1 MAKVSCRKAFTSEL
15 QKLAQE
21 DPNILSVCTDS
32 RGSVTMGG
40 FAAALPDQFLEF
52 GIAEQNAVAAAAGAA
67 LCGKNVFVSG
77 PACFLAARSFEQV
90 KVDVAYNQTN
100 VKIVGVSSGVSYG
113 PLGGT
118 HTSLH
123 DFASMRALPNIM
135 VLTPADAV
143 ECRMLTRAL
152 AARTGPAYLRMGRG
166 DVEEIYEENE
176 TFEFGKA
183 KTVCAGNDV
192 SLIACGEAVWPALNA
207 AGLLRQRGIEAR
219 VIDLYCLKPA
229 DEETVIRAAR
239 ETGHI
244 VTVEEHSI
252 FGGLGELVA
261 HITAEHCPVR
271 MRMIGFPDS
280 EVKVGEPADLF
291 RYYGL
296 TAENIAAEAENLLR
310 E

>member
-1 MAKVSCRKAFTSEL
+1 MAKVSCRRAYTSEL
-15 QKLAQE
+15 QKLAE
-21 DPNILSVCTDS
+21 KNPDILSVCTDS

-40 FAAALPDQFLEF
+40 FAAALPEQFLEF

-90 KVDVAYNQTN
+90 KVDVAYNKTN

-143 ECRMLTRAL
+143 ECRMITRVL
-152 AARTGPAYLRMGRG
+152 AGRQGPAYLRMGRG
-166 DVEEIYEENE
+166 DVEAIYPENE
-176 TFEFGKA
+176 PFVFGKA
-183 KTVCAGNDV
+183 KTVCSGSDAA
-192 SLIACGEAVWPALNA
+192 LIACGETVWPALCA
-207 AGLLRQRGIEAR
+207 ARLLQQKGIRAR
-219 VIDLYCLKPA
+219 VIDMYCLKPA
-229 DEETVIRAAR
+229 DEEIVIRAAQ

-261 HITAEHCPVR
+261 HITAEHCPVK

-280 EVKVGEPADLF
+280 EVKVGEPAELF
-291 RYYGL
+291 QYYGL
-296 TAENIAAEAENLLR
+296 TAENIAAAAEKILR